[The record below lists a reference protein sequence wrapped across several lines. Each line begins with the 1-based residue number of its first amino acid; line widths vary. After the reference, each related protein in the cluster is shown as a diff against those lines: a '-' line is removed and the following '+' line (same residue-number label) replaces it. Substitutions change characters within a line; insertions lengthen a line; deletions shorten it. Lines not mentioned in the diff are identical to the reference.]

1 MKEKRQF
8 SSRSLVLIVICV
20 AINMIAGQM
29 ISMLKLA
36 TFFRF
41 DWHGAMR
48 SAGGTVGCVVYRA
61 SD

>member
-29 ISMLKLA
+29 ISMLKLPL
-36 TFFRF
+36 FLDSIGRF
-41 DWHGAMR
+41 
-48 SAGGTVGCVVYRA
+48 
-61 SD
+61 